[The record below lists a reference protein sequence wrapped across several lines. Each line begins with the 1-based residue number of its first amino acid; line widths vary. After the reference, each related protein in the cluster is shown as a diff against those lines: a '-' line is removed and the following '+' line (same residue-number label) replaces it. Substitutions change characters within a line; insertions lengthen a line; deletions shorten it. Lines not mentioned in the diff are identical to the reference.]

1 MESFK
6 LKKTGVTF
14 AYLSQQGNKTL
25 SEMCPC
31 SECVCDCQGAADFS
45 CFGSTLVFEK
55 ILFLVLE
62 FLYQL
67 PTSQGFPASSSRC
80 YLFSLALL
88 FTTSECFSP
97 S

>member
-1 MESFK
+1 MH
-6 LKKTGVTF
+6 TYHNR
-14 AYLSQQGNKTL
+14 AIR
-25 SEMCPC
+25 PC
-31 SECVCDCQGAADFS
+31 QKCVRAQKCVCDCQGAADFS

-67 PTSQGFPASSSRC
+67 PASQGFPASSSRC